1 MHDTAPE
8 AARIARDALRR
19 TDPVDRMRRALAHS
33 ETMRA
38 LAHSETMRALALARL
53 RVRHPGLPT
62 VALVELL
69 LGEPLVTAT
78 ADLTE

>member
-38 LAHSETMRALALARL
+38 LALARL

-69 LGEPLVTAT
+69 LGEPLVRDDGRTW
-78 ADLTE
+78 